1 MDIGG
6 ARSNDIYVMVPSKYL
21 SGGHT
26 CTDKIV
32 VFIMY
37 TETHFVL
44 CTGLQLQPTVC
55 YVIIDCNNYKAD
67 YNQ

>member
-1 MDIGG
+1 VVPV
-6 ARSNDIYVMVPSKYL
+6 ATTYNVMVPSKYL

-44 CTGLQLQPTVC
+44 CTGLQLQPTVY
-55 YVIIDCNNYKAD
+55 YVIIDCKNYKAD
-67 YNQ
+67 SLFFQ